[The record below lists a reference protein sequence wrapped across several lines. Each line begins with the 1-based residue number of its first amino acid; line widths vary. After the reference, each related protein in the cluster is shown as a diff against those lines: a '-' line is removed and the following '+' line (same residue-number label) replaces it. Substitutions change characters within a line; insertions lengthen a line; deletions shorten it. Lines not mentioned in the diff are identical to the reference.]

1 MRKVILRPGFD
12 PRLAGAIQEDDA
24 QREPEPAEAAG
35 NYHEVVVPEAR
46 KKMEV
51 NEVKEVKE
59 IKERE
64 A

>member
-1 MRKVILRPGFD
+1 MRKVIFRPGFD
-12 PRLAGAIQEDDA
+12 PRFAGAVQKDYN

-35 NYHEVVVPEAR
+35 NHHEVMVPEAG
-46 KKMEV
+46 KEEEV

-59 IKERE
+59 IKERK